1 MESLGNG
8 ANDPGQAR
16 QGSEGSQ
23 AGASYPGGGSAQGGG
38 SAEGAGSDRG
48 AGAGL
53 AQVTDQAKVAAT
65 RAREALADSAQQLRE
80 RASQASESAVAY
92 TKDEPMKALLIAG
105 AAGAILMG
113 ILNMLVRSRD

>member
-16 QGSEGSQ
+16 QGNEGSY
-23 AGASYPGGGSAQGGG
+23 ANTSYQGTG

-53 AQVTDQAKVAAT
+53 AQVTDQAKVAAA

-80 RASQASESAVAY
+80 RASHASESAVAY